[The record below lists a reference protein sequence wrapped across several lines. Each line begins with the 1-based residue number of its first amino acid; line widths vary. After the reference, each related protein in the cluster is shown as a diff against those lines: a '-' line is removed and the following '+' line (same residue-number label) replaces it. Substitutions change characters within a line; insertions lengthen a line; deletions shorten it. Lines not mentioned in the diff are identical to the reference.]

1 MILSERLKKI
11 KTPHD
16 IRMEKVR
23 LRYES
28 MRAEDAMNDSLGALG
43 RMFTVFSFIKK
54 TGHRLRFIYSM
65 VSGIT
70 RLAGRFLYKKVKK
83 IEDPCYTSMEDD

>member
-1 MILSERLKKI
+1 MMLSESLRNI
-11 KTPHD
+11 KTLHD

-43 RMFTVFSFIKK
+43 RMFTVFSFIQK
-54 TGHRLRFIYSM
+54 TGHRLRFIYSV

-70 RLAGRFLYKKVKK
+70 SLVGRFLYKKVKK
-83 IEDPCYTSMEDD
+83 KEEPRYTSMEDD